1 MYQFGNFQRAEIGP
15 PRYPTLA
22 DGFEGVLRV
31 EKTYVEDTRFGAMFF
46 AEMTVM
52 SSNTPENPPGQRVKW
67 KQDLTKKDVC
77 DNALLQFAAGVLGV
91 HRDDEATVF
100 ALKQGMQGLMHYAT
114 NVNNDANNF
123 TQRYVGAKAR
133 KTQTKETKRDFLA
146 VDFFPYVPQNGSGQ

>member
-1 MYQFGNFQRAEIGP
+1 MYQFGSFQRAQIGP

-22 DGFEGVLRV
+22 DGYEGVVRV

-46 AEMTVM
+46 VEMTVM
-52 SSNTPENPPGQRVKW
+52 SSNTPENQPGQRVKW

-91 HRDDEATVF
+91 TRDDEANVA
-100 ALKQGMQGLMHYAT
+100 ALQNGMPGILHYAV

-123 TQRYVGAKAR
+123 TQRYVCAKAR
-133 KTQTKETKRDFLA
+133 FGPTKNAGRDFLF
-146 VDFFPYVPQNGSGQ
+146 VDFWPYVPPQNGQ

>member
-22 DGFEGVLRV
+22 DGYEGVLRV
-31 EKTYVEDTRFGAMFF
+31 EKTYVEDTRFGPMFF
-46 AEMTVM
+46 VEMTVM
-52 SSNTPENPPGQRVKW
+52 SSNTTENQPGQRIKW

-91 HRDDEATVF
+91 NRDDEAQVYQ
-100 ALKQGMQGLMHYAT
+100 LKQGMQGMMHYAT

-123 TQRYVGAKAR
+123 TQRYVAAR
-133 KTQTKETKRDFLA
+133 AHMKQTKAERDFLA
-146 VDFFPYVPQNGSGQ
+146 VDFYPYVPQNGNGQ